1 MEVSVENMEKG
12 WRAFNFMFLNPLKNA
27 VGIIKPNLRVTHI
40 TGHQISPPNY
50 VYDIVLESD
59 GIAPFV
65 WLDFRL
71 GSNIEGIFS
80 DNGFVMFSNRKLIQ
94 FYGQNPVSIDK
105 LKSEL
110 TIKSL
115 TDIKSE

>member
-1 MEVSVENMEKG
+1 MEKSSIL
-12 WRAFNFMFLNPLKNA
+12 FLNPLKNA

-40 TGHQISPPNY
+40 TGIQISPNY

-59 GIAPFV
+59 GIAHFV

-71 GSNIEGIFS
+71 ESNIEGIFS
-80 DNGFVMFSNRKLIQ
+80 DNRFVVFSNKKLIQ
-94 FYGQNPVSIDK
+94 FYGENRVSIDK

-110 TIKSL
+110 TLKSL